1 VVVDARNDMSGSVS
15 GHVVQAGHVDQ
26 VILSGPPP
34 EAVGGLPPEPA
45 EFVGRGP
52 ELAALLT
59 LLDPAAE
66 GRPVLVTAIAG
77 LAGVGKTTLALRAA
91 HQACAN
97 GWYPGGVLFV
107 NLRGYDTAG
116 QVDASAALAAFL
128 QELGVAPDHIPPG
141 QPAREA
147 LYRSRLASRAAVT
160 GGVLVV
166 LDNASSAEQVRP
178 LLPAHPKNRSL
189 ITSRHTLADLAGARQ
204 LGVDVL
210 EPSEA
215 VALVAT
221 ALGDALPLDPRV
233 AADAAGVGEL
243 AQLCGFLPLALR
255 IVAAIL
261 IDDSR
266 RPIRELV
273 DELRDTSSRL
283 GELTYGDS
291 LAMHAAFDLSY
302 TRLNPAERRMF
313 RLLSLSPGPQ
323 VSVAAAVALAGA
335 PEAQT
340 RKLLRALHRA
350 HMITAAGA
358 AGWYRLH
365 DLLRLYAV
373 HRAGHEDDQQVRN
386 EATTRLLDYYIE
398 TASAAV
404 NQLRPESMR
413 AHAMQRF
420 TNRQDAL
427 AWLDAER
434 LCLVGAIRL
443 GYETGRHLDALDLA
457 SLLSGYF
464 DLRKHWDDWEST
476 QRLALSAAR
485 RLADRE
491 RESRSLNS
499 IGNIARQLRK
509 LNTALEHYGQALDIR
524 REIGDRYGE
533 AVVLNNIGSVHRN
546 LGQAEIALD
555 RCTQALRIHRE
566 LGDRH
571 GEALTLN
578 NLGSIQRQT
587 GDLGSALEHDLKS
600 LGLHRQIGDLR
611 GEAQAL
617 NNLGND
623 YRLSGLTEQAISS
636 CRRALELHREVGDR
650 YGAAQT
656 QFNLGLA
663 YLASGGQRGL
673 VDECWEQARAIFTDC
688 GDGRESENVR
698 IQLASVDR
706 ESQLP
711 TSTPSRATA
720 SFYYH
725 SEPGQQG
732 SGY

>member
-1 VVVDARNDMSGSVS
+1 MVVDAHNDMSGTVG
-15 GHVVQAGHVDQ
+15 GHVVQAGRIDQ

-34 EAVGGLPPEPA
+34 EALGGLPPDLA

-59 LLDPAAE
+59 LLDPTAE

-91 HQACAN
+91 HQACEN
-97 GWYPGGVLFV
+97 GWYPGGALFI

-116 QVDASAALAAFL
+116 PVDVSAALAAFL
-128 QELGVAPDHIPPG
+128 QELGVARDHIPPE
-141 QPAREA
+141 QSAREA
-147 LYRSRLASRAAVT
+147 MYRSRLTSRAKVT

-178 LLPAHPKNRSL
+178 LLPAHPRNRSL
-189 ITSRHTLADLAGARQ
+189 ITSRHMLADLAGARH

-210 EPSEA
+210 APAEA
-215 VALVAT
+215 VALLAT
-221 ALGDALPLDPRV
+221 ALGEARPPDPRV
-233 AADAAGVGEL
+233 SADPAGAGEL
-243 AQLCGFLPLALR
+243 AQLCGFLPLAVR

-261 IDDSR
+261 IDDLR

-273 DELRDTSSRL
+273 DELRDTSGRL

-291 LAMHAAFDLSY
+291 LAMHTAFDLSY
-302 TRLNPAERRMF
+302 TRLSSAERRMF
-313 RLLSLSPGPQ
+313 RLLSLSAGPQ
-323 VSVAAAVALAGA
+323 VSVAAAAALAGA
-335 PEAQT
+335 PETQA

-350 HMITAAGA
+350 HMITTAES
-358 AGWYRLH
+358 AGWYRQH
-365 DLLRLYAV
+365 DLLRLYAID
-373 HRAGHEDDQQVRN
+373 RAGREDNQLERD
-386 EATTRLLDYYIE
+386 EAITRLLDHYVE

-413 AHAMQRF
+413 AHAMLRF

-434 LCLVGAIRL
+434 LCLVGAIQL
-443 GYETGRHLDALDLA
+443 GYETGRHVDTLDLA
-457 SLLSGYF
+457 LLLSGYF

-485 RLADRE
+485 LLGDRE
-491 RESRSLNS
+491 RESWSLNS

-509 LNTALEHYGQALDIR
+509 LETALEYYGRALDIR
-524 REIGDRYGE
+524 REIDDRYGE
-533 AVVLNNIGSVHRN
+533 AVILNNIGSVHRN
-546 LGQAEIALD
+546 LSQPEKALEQ
-555 RCTQALRIHRE
+555 CTMALRIHRE

-578 NLGSIQRQT
+578 NLGSIRRQA
-587 GDLGSALEHDLKS
+587 GDLHGALEHDLES
-600 LGLHRQIGDLR
+600 LRLHRQLGDLR

-617 NNLGND
+617 NNLGNN
-623 YRLSGLTEQAISS
+623 YRLSDRTEQAISS
-636 CRRALELHREVGDR
+636 YRRALELHREVGDR

-663 YLASGGQRGL
+663 YLASGQQRAL
-673 VDECWEQARAIFTDC
+673 VDECWEEARAIFADC
-688 GDGRESENVR
+688 GDDRESENVR
-698 IQLASVDR
+698 IQLASLAAG
-706 ESQLP
+706 SQLP
-711 TSTPSRATA
+711 PRAPPQADAT
-720 SFYYH
+720 FYYH
-725 SEPGQQG
+725 SEPGQE
-732 SGY
+732 